1 MMILLK
7 LFAALFKVGLFS
19 FGGGN
24 AMLPLIY
31 QSIQEFSQ
39 LDESAFSDMVA
50 LSQVTPGPVAVNAA
64 TFIGLKAAGLPGAVS
79 ATIGVCLPC
88 FIVMLIVI
96 RLLDKYRNSTVVEG
110 AFAGIRPATIGLL
123 LSAVIFM
130 MNGVLVKG
138 PVVSAQ
144 MANPGYYNVIP
155 IGIFAVSILLITLV
169 KMRPLHVMLLM
180 GAAGA
185 VIYGVM

>member
-1 MMILLK
+1 MILLR
-7 LFAALFKVGLFS
+7 LFAAFFKVGLFS

-39 LDESAFSDMVA
+39 LGASAFSDMVA

-64 TFIGLKAAGLPGAVS
+64 TFVGLQAAGVPGAVS
-79 ATIGVCLPC
+79 ATLGVCTPC
-88 FIVMLIVI
+88 FVIMLIVI
-96 RLLDKYRNSTVVEG
+96 RLLERYRSSTFVEG
-110 AFAGIRPATIGLL
+110 AFAGIRPVTIGLL

-144 MANPGYYNVIP
+144 MSDPGYYNLIP
-155 IGIFAVSILLITLV
+155 IGIFAASILLISLL
-169 KMRPLHVMLLM
+169 KMKPLHVMLLM

-185 VIYGVM
+185 LIYGVM

>member
-1 MMILLK
+1 MILLR
-7 LFAALFKVGLFS
+7 LFLAFFKIGLFS

-31 QSIQEFSQ
+31 QSIQQFGE
-39 LDESAFSDMVA
+39 LDSTDFSDMVA

-64 TFIGLKAAGLPGAVS
+64 TYIGLQAAGLPGAIC
-79 ATIGVCLPC
+79 ATIGVCMPC
-88 FIVMLIVI
+88 FLIMLIVI
-96 RLLDKYRNSTVVEG
+96 RLLDKYRDSTVVEG
-110 AFAGIRPATIGLL
+110 AFAGIRPVTIGLL
-123 LSAVIFM
+123 LAAVIFM
-130 MNGVLVKG
+130 MNDVLVKG

-144 MANPGYYNVIP
+144 MADISYYNLIP
-155 IGIFAVSILLITLV
+155 MGIFTASILLISLL
-169 KMRPLHVMLLM
+169 KMKPLHVMLLM